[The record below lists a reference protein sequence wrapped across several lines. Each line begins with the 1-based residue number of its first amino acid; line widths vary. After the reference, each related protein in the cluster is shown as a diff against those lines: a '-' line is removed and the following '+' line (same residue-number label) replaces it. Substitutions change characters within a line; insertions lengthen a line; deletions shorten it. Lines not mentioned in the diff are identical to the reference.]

1 MTPELR
7 EKILAYNRQATERKM
22 KAEDLEALMD
32 KLKPVL
38 ALIWR
43 LFPEEVKAIL
53 KKYGITEE

>member
-7 EKILAYNRQATERKM
+7 EKILAYNRQAAERKM
-22 KAEDLEALMD
+22 KAEDLEALID

-43 LFPEEVKAIL
+43 LLPEEVKSIL